1 MNYTSLQIRTRV
13 TGRIMM
19 SLVEISKSGV
29 LGLIPG
35 FANSICDLKP
45 FDLSWLWLPCTQ
57 NKDVGVGPLDPL

>member
-13 TGRIMM
+13 AGRIMM

-35 FANSICDLKP
+35 FANSICDLK
-45 FDLSWLWLPCTQ
+45 Q
-57 NKDVGVGPLDPL
+57 AI